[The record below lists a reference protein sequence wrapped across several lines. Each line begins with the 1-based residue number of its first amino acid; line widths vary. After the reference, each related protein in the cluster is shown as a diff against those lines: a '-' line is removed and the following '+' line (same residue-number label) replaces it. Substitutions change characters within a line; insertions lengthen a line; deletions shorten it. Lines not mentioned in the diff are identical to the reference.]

1 MYKSNTDIKQ
11 LHEYISKF
19 KNKYN
24 SEYSEMYYIY
34 HSGLENIN
42 EEQVDAYQNE
52 GIKLINCHKMA
63 KLVIRAGLVEWLI
76 KKRS

>member
-1 MYKSNTDIKQ
+1 
-11 LHEYISKF
+11 
-19 KNKYN
+19 
-24 SEYSEMYYIY
+24 MYYIY

-42 EEQVDAYQNE
+42 KEQVDAYQNE

>member
-1 MYKSNTDIKQ
+1 
-11 LHEYISKF
+11 
-19 KNKYN
+19 
-24 SEYSEMYYIY
+24 MYYIY

-42 EEQVDAYQNE
+42 DDQVKAYQAE

-63 KLVIRAGLVEWLI
+63 ELVISAGLVEWLI